1 MNETKK
7 CPYCGEEIKAVAKKC
22 RHCGSWL
29 DDSSKPQVTY
39 NESKKSDNH
48 KSPFMKYALIGLVA
62 LAIICI
68 IVFMLIRSGSSNTTN
83 YSPSLNETPTED
95 LIEEVS
101 EYDDGIGTPIEE
113 VPEYILTH
121 DEDGNGKWIK
131 NPDYIDGS
139 HLYDGTEDGD

>member
-1 MNETKK
+1 
-7 CPYCGEEIKAVAKKC
+7 
-22 RHCGSWL
+22 
-29 DDSSKPQVTY
+29 
-39 NESKKSDNH
+39 
-48 KSPFMKYALIGLVA
+48 MKYALIGLVA
-62 LAIICI
+62 LAIIGI
-68 IVFMLIRSGSSNTTN
+68 LVFMFIRSGSTTN
-83 YSPSLNETPTED
+83 YTPSLNETPAED

-101 EYDDGIGTPIEE
+101 EYDDGLGTPIKE